1 MLTPHSLQGDPG
13 TVLASDEISMTHICS
28 FLWKLHNEEDRKNR
42 YMNEHCQD
50 ICGLWSDWAGTL
62 LHYSN
67 ITDEKKYESKIV
79 KIDAVSFKFLL
90 FIKILRFFDFL
101 KILMNQIL
109 SVSV

>member
-1 MLTPHSLQGDPG
+1 MLP
-13 TVLASDEISMTHICS
+13 
-28 FLWKLHNEEDRKNR
+28 R
-42 YMNEHCQD
+42 YLC
-50 ICGLWSDWAGTL
+50 SDWDGTL